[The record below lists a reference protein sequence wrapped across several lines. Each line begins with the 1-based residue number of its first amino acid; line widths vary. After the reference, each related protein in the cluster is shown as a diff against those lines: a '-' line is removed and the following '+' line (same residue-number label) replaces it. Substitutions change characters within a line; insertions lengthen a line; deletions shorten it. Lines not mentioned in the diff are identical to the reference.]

1 MSNLIHLAIL
11 LVQIERITDPST
23 RGLEIVDN
31 MNKLATY
38 LDEE

>member
-1 MSNLIHLAIL
+1 
-11 LVQIERITDPST
+11 VQIERIDDPST

-31 MNKLATY
+31 MSKLATY